1 MEIVSENCKC
11 CKENARELHKTYL
24 LLIAERQKNE
34 LYRQLIEQR
43 YNLTIPPHE
52 VSIDDLITYVNGKFF
67 DNIVQPLQI
76 TQPQQPSQQPKHHK
90 KVFRAIPKAIND
102 EPVNRENI
110 KEIEER
116 VLQENVKVFGEY
128 DIDLNNDTMTN
139 KITQLSTVKSTKEC
153 TSILQDM
160 KSQRQLQMLTL
171 SPSEYGS
178 YLVEHLDQIRKI
190 LGENEHIGNKLDAKK
205 FSSLI
210 SRILTTL
217 EQRIVFHP
225 GFQSQTTDV
234 DEITKY
240 RQCLVLSAKHPK
252 TYRTFDSQK
261 FYDYFTNFSLAFFP
275 LSEMFEIYVSN
286 PYGYYNLC
294 FSNFGND
301 NEYAFYFLE
310 KYDGNVRYWTMDCR
324 LEALC
329 LKLAEITRS
338 YCISLFRKIYKLC
351 FGSNDYIENYKTRYS
366 VLEFDCEQLLRNI
379 LFTLNVNVFTHS
391 ISSIVKKCCTVTPT
405 SSDKFSSCS
414 DNEEQA
420 ISFKRYELLDS
431 DVIAVIETIF
441 DNIKESQCLDIYKNY
456 TTK

>member
-67 DNIVQPLQI
+67 DNLVQPLQI
-76 TQPQQPSQQPKHHK
+76 TQHQHLTQPQKHHK

-128 DIDLNNDTMTN
+128 DIALNNDTMTN

-190 LGENEHIGNKLDAKK
+190 LGENEHIGKKLDAKK
-205 FSSLI
+205 
-210 SRILTTL
+210 
-217 EQRIVFHP
+217 
-225 GFQSQTTDV
+225 
-234 DEITKY
+234 
-240 RQCLVLSAKHPK
+240 
-252 TYRTFDSQK
+252 
-261 FYDYFTNFSLAFFP
+261 
-275 LSEMFEIYVSN
+275 
-286 PYGYYNLC
+286 
-294 FSNFGND
+294 
-301 NEYAFYFLE
+301 
-310 KYDGNVRYWTMDCR
+310 
-324 LEALC
+324 
-329 LKLAEITRS
+329 
-338 YCISLFRKIYKLC
+338 
-351 FGSNDYIENYKTRYS
+351 
-366 VLEFDCEQLLRNI
+366 I
-379 LFTLNVNVFTHS
+379 LFPHLANSYNSGATHRLSPRVSEPDNGCRRNYQVSSMPCS
-391 ISSIVKKCCTVTPT
+391 ICKT
-405 SSDKFSSCS
+405 SKD
-414 DNEEQA
+414 
-420 ISFKRYELLDS
+420 ISYF
-431 DVIAVIETIF
+431 
-441 DNIKESQCLDIYKNY
+441 
-456 TTK
+456 